1 MNTNWNWTPVL
12 IFGGVAVVVFL
23 LQRSGLISPRAARA
37 YLNQGALVVDVR
49 SPGEFGSGHLSA
61 AINLPLDEIAT
72 ALPRRVPDKNQVL
85 LLHCQSGIRSSLA
98 KQKLRRLGYA
108 RAFNLGSFARAR
120 RLVESR
126 N

>member
-1 MNTNWNWTPVL
+1 MKSVSALLVL
-12 IFGGVAVVVFL
+12 VVL
-23 LQRSGLISPRAARA
+23 LSLTLACRAGKVDPSVVREKIKA
-37 YLNQGALVVDVR
+37 GALVVDVR

-61 AINLPLDEIAT
+61 ALNLPLDEIAT